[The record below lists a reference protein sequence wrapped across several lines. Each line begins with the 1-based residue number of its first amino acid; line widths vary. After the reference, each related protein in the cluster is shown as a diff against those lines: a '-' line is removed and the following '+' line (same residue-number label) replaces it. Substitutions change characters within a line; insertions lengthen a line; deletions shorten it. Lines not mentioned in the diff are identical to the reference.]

1 MAPFAI
7 LQKIQSSDTEIPS
20 FLFQALIQPR
30 YIGQR
35 PQMRCLSHTYKT
47 TISMGVLPNLPIF
60 LQKYKNG

>member
-20 FLFQALIQPR
+20 FLFQALIQLR

-47 TISMGVLPNLPIF
+47 TISMKESSAKLANFPAKI
-60 LQKYKNG
+60 